1 MVEKLKKKIKEHFSN
16 GPKAILIVVVILMTA
31 SIVFTNM
38 RKTIIVSIDGK
49 ETQKITTFKKTYAE
63 ALTSKNIQ
71 VGPKD
76 KVQPK
81 LDTEIK
87 DGSKLNIKKAVKV
100 NVEVDGKKL
109 AIQSAQDNIGNMLKE
124 EGIKVKKLDR
134 IVPSKEEKVKKGLNV
149 TVTRVEEKLIKS
161 KKDMDY
167 ETVVKDD
174 DSLEK
179 GDKKVVR
186 EGQSG
191 EKEVTIK
198 VVYEDGKEKARKVV
212 SESIKKQ
219 PVSKVVA
226 MGTKIT
232 SVNALSR
239 GGSATGTPSGR
250 SLRMRATAY
259 TSSYEDTGKSPGS
272 PGFGVTAT
280 GTTARRNPGGYS
292 SIAVDPRVI
301 PLGTKLFVE
310 GYGYAIAEDTGGAIK
325 GNVIDL
331 YFDSDVEV
339 SNWGSRWVN
348 IYILD

>member
-16 GPKAILIVVVILMTA
+16 GPKAILIVVVILMIA
-31 SIVFTNM
+31 SIIITNM

-49 ETQKITTFKKTYAE
+49 ESQKITTFKKTYAE

-81 LDTEIK
+81 LEAEIK
-87 DGSKLNIKKAVKV
+87 DGSKLSIKKAVKV
-100 NVEVDGKKL
+100 NLEVDGKKL
-109 AIQSAQDNIGNMLKE
+109 AIQSAEDNIGNMLKK
-124 EGIKVKKLDR
+124 EGIQVKKLDK
-134 IVPSKEEKVKKGLNV
+134 VAPSKEEKIKKGLKV
-149 TVTRVEEKLIKS
+149 TVTRVEEKVIKS
-161 KKDMDY
+161 KKNMDY
-167 ETVVKDD
+167 ETVVRED

-179 GDKKVVR
+179 GDKKVIR

-191 EKEVTIK
+191 EKEVAIK
-198 VVYEDGKEKARKVV
+198 IVYEDGKEKVRKVV

-226 MGTKIT
+226 MGTKVT
-232 SVNALSR
+232 TVNTLSR
-239 GGSATGTPSGR
+239 GGSVTGTPSGR

-259 TSSYEDTGKSPGS
+259 TSSYEDTGKNPGS
-272 PGFGVTAT
+272 PDFGVTAT
-280 GTTARRNPGGYS
+280 GTTARRNAGGYS

-301 PLGTKLFVE
+301 PLGTKLFIE

-331 YFDSDVEV
+331 YFDSNVEV

-348 IYILD
+348 VYILD

>member
-31 SIVFTNM
+31 SIIFTNM

-186 EGQSG
+186 EGRV
-191 EKEVTIK
+191 EK
-198 VVYEDGKEKARKVV
+198 
-212 SESIKKQ
+212 KK
-219 PVSKVVA
+219 
-226 MGTKIT
+226 
-232 SVNALSR
+232 
-239 GGSATGTPSGR
+239 
-250 SLRMRATAY
+250 
-259 TSSYEDTGKSPGS
+259 
-272 PGFGVTAT
+272 
-280 GTTARRNPGGYS
+280 
-292 SIAVDPRVI
+292 
-301 PLGTKLFVE
+301 
-310 GYGYAIAEDTGGAIK
+310 
-325 GNVIDL
+325 
-331 YFDSDVEV
+331 
-339 SNWGSRWVN
+339 
-348 IYILD
+348 

>member
-1 MVEKLKKKIKEHFSN
+1 MVEKLRNQIREYFSN

-49 ETQKITTFKKTYAE
+49 EHQKITTFKKTYEE
-63 ALTSKNIQ
+63 ALKSKNIKI
-71 VGPKD
+71 GPKD
-76 KVQPK
+76 KVEPK

-87 DGSKLNIKKAVKV
+87 EGSKLSIKKAVKV

-109 AIQSAQDNIGNMLKE
+109 AIRSAEDNIGNMLKA
-124 EGIKVKKLDR
+124 EGIQIKKLDR
-134 IVPSKEEKVKKGLNV
+134 VAPNKEEQIKQELKV
-149 TVTRVEEKLIKS
+149 TVTRVEEKIVKS
-161 KKDMDY
+161 KKNMDY
-167 ETVVKDD
+167 ETVVKED
-174 DSLEK
+174 DSIDK
-179 GDKKVVR
+179 GNQKVLR
-186 EGQSG
+186 EGQHG
-191 EKEVTIK
+191 ENEITVK
-198 VVYEDGKEKARKVV
+198 VVYENGKEKARKVI

-226 MGTKIT
+226 MGTKVSDIT
-232 SVNALSR
+232 TLSR
-239 GGSATGTPSGR
+239 GGSVSGTPSGR
-250 SLRMRATAY
+250 SLTMRATAY
-259 TSSYEDTGKSPGS
+259 TSSYEDTGKSPGT

-280 GTTARRNPGGYS
+280 GTTARRNSGGYS

-301 PLGTKLFVE
+301 PLGSKLFVE

-331 YFDSDVEV
+331 YFDSSVEV

-348 IYILD
+348 VYILD

>member
-1 MVEKLKKKIKEHFSN
+1 MVEKLNKKIKEHFSN
-16 GPKAILIVVVILMTA
+16 GPKAMLIVVVILMTA
-31 SIVFTNM
+31 GIIITNM

-49 ETQKITTFKKTYAE
+49 ENQKITTFKKTYAE
-63 ALTSKNIQ
+63 ALSSKDIK

-76 KVQPK
+76 KVHPK
-81 LDTEIK
+81 LNSKIE
-87 DGSKLNIKKAVKV
+87 DGSKLEIKKAVKV
-100 NVEVDGKKL
+100 NVEVDGKKI
-109 AIQSAQDNIGNMLKE
+109 AIKSAEDNIGNMLKK
-124 EGIKVKKLDR
+124 EGIKLRKLDR
-134 IVPSKEEKVKKGLNV
+134 VSPKKEEKIKTGLKVK
-149 TVTRVEEKLIKS
+149 VTRVEEKIIKT
-161 KKDMDY
+161 KKGIDY
-167 ETVVKDD
+167 KTVVKED

-186 EGQSG
+186 SG
-191 EKEVTIK
+191 ENGHKEVTIK
-198 VVYEDGKEKARKVV
+198 VVYENGKEKLRKVV

-226 MGTKIT
+226 MGTKVT

-239 GGSATGTPSGR
+239 GGSVDGSPSGR

-272 PGFGVTAT
+272 PGFGITAT

-301 PLGTKLFVE
+301 PLGAKVFVE

-331 YFDSDVEV
+331 YFNSNVQV

-348 IYILD
+348 VYILN